1 MTKLAQ
7 HDANARSQHAEVHFA
22 ACRRRAGTS
31 RVFNTT
37 SLLHLQS
44 TTRMGG
50 GSDLQK
56 LSGPEN
62 VLLGAV
68 TGCCAKA

>member
-7 HDANARSQHAEVHFA
+7 HDATSSRLRCDFA

-31 RVFNTT
+31 RAFNTT
-37 SLLHLQS
+37 SPLHLQP